1 MNTDSIEKY
10 IKTKYQA
17 KRRNHTYGVRDTAVA
32 LAKRYGADPEK
43 ARVAALYHD
52 MVRRVPDD
60 VIDDYIE
67 NHGLDPK
74 YKGNANLAHG
84 PIAAIKMKEE
94 YGIDDE
100 DILNAVRYHTTGRA
114 GMSTLE
120 KVIFLADAIEPNR
133 SYPGVQALRETSRQ
147 DLDKAC
153 LLCLEHT
160 VQYVKSKGEKLDD
173 QSLEAYKYFEE
184 RAQLIRKQRRQK

>member
-10 IKTKYQA
+10 IKKNFQA
-17 KRRNHTYGVRDTAVA
+17 KRRNHTYGVRDTAIS

-52 MVRRVPDD
+52 MVRRASNEM
-60 VIDDYIE
+60 IDDYIE

-74 YKGNANLAHG
+74 CKGNANLAHG

-114 GMSTLE
+114 GMTVLE
-120 KVIFLADAIEPNR
+120 KVVN
-133 SYPGVQALRETSRQ
+133 
-147 DLDKAC
+147 LDRAC
-153 LLCLEHT
+153 MLCLEHT
-160 VQYVKSKGEKLDD
+160 VQYVKSKGEVLDD
-173 QSLEAYKYFEE
+173 QSLAAYEYF
-184 RAQLIRKQRRQK
+184 KDRQNI

>member
-10 IKTKYQA
+10 IKKNFQA
-17 KRRNHTYGVRDTAVA
+17 KRRNHTYGVRDTAIS

-52 MVRRVPDD
+52 MVRRASNEM
-60 VIDDYIE
+60 IDDYIE

-114 GMSTLE
+114 GMSVLE
-120 KVIFLADAIEPNR
+120 KVVFLADAIEPNR
-133 SYPGVQALRETSRQ
+133 SYPGVQALREAALQ
-147 DLDKAC
+147 DLDRAC
-153 LLCLEHT
+153 MLCLEHT
-160 VQYVKSKGEKLDD
+160 VQYVKSKGEVLDD
-173 QSLEAYKYFEE
+173 QSLAAYNYF
-184 RAQLIRKQRRQK
+184 KDRQNI